1 MPENLTVGLEVM
13 GLILRAGLIPGVCK
27 WPEPDLAVP
36 SPVRMWIFFSVLNW
50 FMYFY
55 TKYIDTEIKCVFHS
69 LAYVY
74 SRGLLP
80 LMVPKYLINFEI
92 LLLNFIL
99 QWCYLSEDA
108 YTACSMWICNW
119 QDSDCVWDEW
129 AWNWELWE
137 NLQRDW

>member
-1 MPENLTVGLEVM
+1 MARPLSGCPISSKNVN
-13 GLILRAGLIPGVCK
+13 
-27 WPEPDLAVP
+27 
-36 SPVRMWIFFSVLNW
+36 FFSVLNW

-99 QWCYLSEDA
+99 Q
-108 YTACSMWICNW
+108 
-119 QDSDCVWDEW
+119 
-129 AWNWELWE
+129 
-137 NLQRDW
+137 